1 MPWDS
6 SRSLMWSLSYCN
18 GKAITNCAKSLN
30 FFTVLLVNNLCCYSC
45 FCQLKE
51 QGGAM
56 DVFIEARLSA
66 CGKGKCWSVIFQK
79 HLSISESPGVG
90 PSVVVHTTVTF
101 GSEHL
106 DSDPTEV
113 QQLIL
118 SHLERIM
125 PSLPKLAS
133 ITCQKWR
140 YSQVLCAGISQLEG
154 CCWGNSVKQA
164 CSLLQET
171 GH

>member
-1 MPWDS
+1 MVTP
-6 SRSLMWSLSYCN
+6 
-18 GKAITNCAKSLN
+18 
-30 FFTVLLVNNLCCYSC
+30 VL
-45 FCQLKE
+45 FQLKE
-51 QGGAM
+51 QGGAR
-56 DVFIEARLSA
+56 DVFIEAQLSA
-66 CGKGKCWSVIFQK
+66 CGEGKYCSVIFQK
-79 HLSISESPGVG
+79 HLSISESPRTG

-106 DSDPTEV
+106 DSDSTEV

-133 ITCQKWR
+133 ITYQKWR
-140 YSQVLCAGISQLEG
+140 YSQVLCAGGSQLQG
-154 CCWGNSVKQA
+154 CCWGNSIKQT

-171 GH
+171 GRYTTQGFSCSGRKGNSCLISVICSST